1 MKNKRLLSYALNL
14 IMLAVIFAVMLCL
27 INAKV
32 LNRYYTGIAI
42 MVCINVIMATS
53 LNLTT
58 GFLGQLAL
66 GHAGFM
72 AIGAYAAALFTK
84 NVGLDISV
92 SFPISLIVG
101 GLFSAVF
108 GVIIGIP
115 ALRLR
120 GDYLA
125 IITLGFGEIIRVII
139 INLEFTGG
147 AKGLSR
153 ISRVTDFP
161 YVYIIM
167 ALVVALLF
175 TLGRSRHGRAI
186 LSIREDEVAAEASGI
201 PTTYYKVFA
210 FTLAAFFAGV
220 AGGLYAHYAGVLDPK
235 NFGFNKSIEYL
246 VMVVLGG
253 MGSISGSIIAATVL
267 TLLPEVLRGFSDYRM
282 LVYSLM
288 LILMMLFRPS
298 GLLGTR
304 EFTLIG
310 IIERARGESTGRGIG
325 ALK

>member
-1 MKNKRLLSYALNL
+1 M
-14 IMLAVIFAVMLCL
+14 
-27 INAKV
+27 
-32 LNRYYTGIAI
+32 
-42 MVCINVIMATS
+42 
-53 LNLTT
+53 
-58 GFLGQLAL
+58 
-66 GHAGFM
+66 
-72 AIGAYAAALFTK
+72 
-84 NVGLDISV
+84 
-92 SFPISLIVG
+92 
-101 GLFSAVF
+101 
-108 GVIIGIP
+108 
-115 ALRLR
+115 
-120 GDYLA
+120 
-125 IITLGFGEIIRVII
+125 
-139 INLEFTGG
+139 
-147 AKGLSR
+147 
-153 ISRVTDFP
+153 
-161 YVYIIM
+161 
-167 ALVVALLF
+167 
-175 TLGRSRHGRAI
+175 
-186 LSIREDEVAAEASGI
+186 
-201 PTTYYKVFA
+201 
-210 FTLAAFFAGV
+210 